1 VSIRELVL
9 AVVGRPKAGRVGI
22 AAFLVIDLTRVVE
35 GVLNAEVVDTAAVE
49 RTTMYAVG

>member
-1 VSIRELVL
+1 MLD
-9 AVVGRPKAGRVGI
+9 VGRPKAGRVGI
-22 AAFLVIDLTRVVE
+22 AAFLVIELTRVE